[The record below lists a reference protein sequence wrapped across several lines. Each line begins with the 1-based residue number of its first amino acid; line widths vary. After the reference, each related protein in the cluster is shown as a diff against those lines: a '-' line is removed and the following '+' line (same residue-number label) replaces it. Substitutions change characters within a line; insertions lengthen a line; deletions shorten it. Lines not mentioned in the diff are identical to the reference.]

1 METCYKELEAY
12 NFDPEHVRK
21 CYPFLARHFE
31 RSEGSRPP
39 IPVDSP
45 NFREVLAKGVF
56 PYEYIDHADR
66 LRRHTASSHRVIP
79 QLTSREER
87 HTVVVS
93 EIDYVNLLFYIFEE

>member
-12 NFDPEHVRK
+12 NFDPERVRK

-66 LRRHTASSHRVIP
+66 LEDA
-79 QLTSREER
+79 QLPPIESF
-87 HTVVVS
+87 HS
-93 EIDYVNLLFYIFEE
+93 LLRGKSATL